1 MCKEFNE
8 KGSSETIRKATF
20 CFNDVEKH
28 TCSDIKMGKIPKEFF
43 EWFCGFTEGDGSF
56 IVSKTGSSERPFF
69 VITQKKCRALR
80 YIRKTIGF
88 GSIKKYNGY
97 FRYVVSSQK
106 QIHCLI
112 SIFNGNLLCS
122 KTQKRFQSWLDLY
135 KIPQKS
141 NVDTSKVQY
150 LQTNWLAGFIDAEGC
165 FSSYFARDKRY
176 KLGYR
181 LRFIFTLDQKEELV
195 LKSIANAIGSGSV
208 YHRKECEGMFRYA
221 LWGKKAQKKV
231 VDYLAKFPLQS
242 DKILSFKRWSL
253 LHTISTKPKGLE
265 KLSQGRLFR
274 RVLSLQKVEDR
285 VRP

>member
-1 MCKEFNE
+1 MCKELKN

-20 CFNDVEKH
+20 YFNDVEKH
-28 TCSDIKMGKIPKEFF
+28 TCSTKKMREIPKEFF

-56 IVSKTGSSERPFF
+56 IVSKTASSERAFF

-80 YIRKTIGF
+80 YIRKTLGF
-88 GSIKKYNGY
+88 GSIKKYIGY
-97 FRYVVSSQK
+97 YRYVVSSTK

-112 SIFNGNLLCS
+112 SIFNGNLLLS
-122 KTQKRFQSWLDLY
+122 KTQKGFQSWLHLY
-135 KIPQKS
+135 EIPQKS
-141 NVDTSKVQY
+141 NMDISKIQY
-150 LQTNWLAGFIDAEGC
+150 LQTGWLAGFIDAEGC

-181 LRFIFTLDQKEELV
+181 LRFVFTLDQKELFV
-195 LKSIANAIGSGSV
+195 LKEIANAIESGSV
-208 YHRKECEGMFRYA
+208 YHRKECDGMYRYA

-231 VDYLAKFPLQS
+231 VKYLTTFPLQS

-253 LHTISTKPKGLE
+253 LHTLSSTPKGLE
-265 KLSQGRLFR
+265 KISRSRLFR

-285 VRP
+285 VQD